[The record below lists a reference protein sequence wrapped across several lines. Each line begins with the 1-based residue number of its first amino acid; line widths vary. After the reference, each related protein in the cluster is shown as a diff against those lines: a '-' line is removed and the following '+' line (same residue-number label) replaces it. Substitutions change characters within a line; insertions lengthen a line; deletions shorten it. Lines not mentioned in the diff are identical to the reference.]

1 MEWQARRG
9 PFWQGQAWQA
19 GHGTARRG
27 AARYGRRGMAWRG
40 AVRDGGARH
49 GRHGSARQ
57 GAARRGEAGTGRKN
71 SKRSVNM
78 SNNKILGI
86 KKELEQIRKTHKG
99 FLRPE
104 DVVEYARNQNTE
116 LHGMFCWD
124 DTEAAHK
131 YRVQQAG
138 YLIRSI
144 KVQIRPN
151 PKQEKIVTVREYVSL
166 PAERGAG
173 GYRQINEVLTDDDLR
188 LQFIESVQAEF
199 AAFREKLKAISEI
212 AYKKSEVVKTAIER
226 ERMETVKRLQKNSR
240 KSE

>member
-1 MEWQARRG
+1 
-9 PFWQGQAWQA
+9 
-19 GHGTARRG
+19 
-27 AARYGRRGMAWRG
+27 
-40 AVRDGGARH
+40 
-49 GRHGSARQ
+49 
-57 GAARRGEAGTGRKN
+57 
-71 SKRSVNM
+71 M